1 MSILILTDAKGGKH
15 RVDSQKLIFRRA
27 IYGVYLK
34 NRNLLMVRD
43 KISNNWE
50 FPGGGVENN
59 EPLLEALKR
68 EFCEETGLTVLD
80 KQLTSKNLIYSGSE
94 LFFDINTNEAWKTE
108 RNFFFISRVIGTLNT
123 QGNKEDI
130 VQARFFPLRNLPL
143 NQVSQTIKKVVV
155 NFYDF
160 IKKGESLKSIP
171 D

>member
-1 MSILILTDAKGGKH
+1 MSIVILTDAKGKKH
-15 RVDSQKLIFRRA
+15 RVNFRKLIFRQA
-27 IYGVYLK
+27 VYGVYLK
-34 NRNLLMVRD
+34 NSNLLMVRD
-43 KISNNWE
+43 KISQNWE

-59 EPLLEALKR
+59 EHFLKTLKR
-68 EFCEETGLTVLD
+68 EFYEETGLTVLD

-108 RNFFFISRVIGTLNT
+108 RNFFLISRVVGKLNT
-123 QGNKEDI
+123 HGNKKDI
-130 VQARFFPLRNLPL
+130 IQARFFPLKNLPL
-143 NQVSQTIKKVVV
+143 NQISQTIKKVIV